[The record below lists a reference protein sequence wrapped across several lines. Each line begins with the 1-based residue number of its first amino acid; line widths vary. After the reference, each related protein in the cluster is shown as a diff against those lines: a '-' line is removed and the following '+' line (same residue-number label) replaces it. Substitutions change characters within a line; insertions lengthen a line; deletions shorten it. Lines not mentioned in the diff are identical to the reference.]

1 MVKRISML
9 RGPAPS
15 PASTFGIPAVALPF
29 RIKPIAERDAEPDT
43 ERKPEQQP
51 FHYPSVSLMYS
62 AKIGVLSVP
71 TNAV

>member
-29 RIKPIAERDAEPDT
+29 RIKPIAEPDT